1 MVEKGTKTPRRSS
14 RKKDAGEGTPEAS
27 RPTRRAASGARAAE
41 PAPEGDWTVY
51 VAVAAYYRAERRGFA
66 PGRELEDWLT
76 AESELEAQRPRSDAH
91 GATPNGGSAS

>member
-1 MVEKGTKTPRRSS
+1 MVEKSTKTPRRSS
-14 RKKDAGEGTPEAS
+14 RKTDAGEGTSEAA

-41 PAPEGDWTVY
+41 AAPEVERTVQ

-76 AESELEAQRPRSDAH
+76 AESELEAQRPRSNALR
-91 GATPNGGSAS
+91 ATPNGGPAS